1 MHICSF
7 TLRPSP
13 KHGTLW
19 LHNDDDDICLIMCV
33 YLCAL

>member
-13 KHGTLW
+13 NHGTLW
-19 LHNDDDDICLIMCV
+19 LHNDDDDSNFV
-33 YLCAL
+33 